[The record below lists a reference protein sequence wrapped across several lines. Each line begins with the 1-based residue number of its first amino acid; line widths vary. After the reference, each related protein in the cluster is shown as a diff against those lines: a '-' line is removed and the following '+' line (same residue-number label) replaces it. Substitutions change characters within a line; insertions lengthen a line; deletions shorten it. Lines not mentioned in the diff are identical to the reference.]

1 MPPARTDGV
10 TYPSG
15 RIGQQG
21 PSLSAVL
28 SLNVSKPPT
37 LMSGMSPRP
46 QPPLQR
52 IRRPMVG
59 SVVPREEVECTLSH
73 IKQLRQ
79 KEREQKREARD
90 SRREY
95 RKNMRDL
102 VDSFEGGLEET
113 AARSVWARDISSQQ
127 EEQRVSKVR
136 RDIEDHRF
144 FYSEDNFF
152 PFESKQGKPGI
163 YDSPAVHRDK
173 LLLQA
178 EEDRRRDALR
188 LMVEGVKD
196 RTATGILA
204 SSLPAEIPRG
214 VASVAAAHPRQEAEH
229 RNATRRAVE
238 QRLKMVQQQQQK
250 ERFNARMIDNL
261 ERKEREDAHHE
272 RRNQKQLEKAHIM
285 IEYSTVR
292 GCTTPCVCL
301 RIPCQLL
308 SSPSA
313 GCSPSNPSRTP
324 KPLTPTIS
332 ARQVLSLQAADKAGR
347 DLRDHVKLFGEHGSI
362 LPAEGWDRAHA
373 VHVAKQAL
381 QDQIDEKQRERKALK
396 RAERARVRQYNDAN
410 ERHTAALDAQ
420 ESSALQHQRAELK
433 LAWAKQEGALR
444 AQRRGEARRSDAHMR
459 MQDGLSKLTG
469 DPNMKIT
476 QGA

>member
-1 MPPARTDGV
+1 
-10 TYPSG
+10 
-15 RIGQQG
+15 
-21 PSLSAVL
+21 
-28 SLNVSKPPT
+28 
-37 LMSGMSPRP
+37 
-46 QPPLQR
+46 
-52 IRRPMVG
+52 MVG

-79 KEREQKREARD
+79 KERQQKREARD

-272 RRNQKQLEKAHIM
+272 RRNQKQLEK
-285 IEYSTVR
+285 
-292 GCTTPCVCL
+292 
-301 RIPCQLL
+301 
-308 SSPSA
+308 
-313 GCSPSNPSRTP
+313 
-324 KPLTPTIS
+324 
-332 ARQVLSLQAADKAGR
+332 VLSLQAADKAGR

-396 RAERARVRQYNDAN
+396 RAERTRVRQYSDAN

>member
-95 RKNMRDL
+95 RKSMRDL

-261 ERKEREDAHHE
+261 ERKQREDAGHE
-272 RRNQKQLEKAHIM
+272 RRNQKQLEKAHTI
-285 IEYSTVR
+285 IEYHTVPWVHHAVR
-292 GCTTPCVCL
+292 VPAHTVPAA
-301 RIPCQLL
+301 LL
-308 SSPSA
+308 S
-313 GCSPSNPSRTP
+313 
-324 KPLTPTIS
+324 
-332 ARQVLSLQAADKAGR
+332 LSLQAA
-347 DLRDHVKLFGEHGSI
+347 V
-362 LPAEGWDRAHA
+362 PA
-373 VHVAKQAL
+373 
-381 QDQIDEKQRERKALK
+381 
-396 RAERARVRQYNDAN
+396 
-410 ERHTAALDAQ
+410 TPAAPQ
-420 ESSALQHQRAELK
+420 
-433 LAWAKQEGALR
+433 
-444 AQRRGEARRSDAHMR
+444 
-459 MQDGLSKLTG
+459 TP
-469 DPNMKIT
+469 DPNHLLAPGAIAAGGR
-476 QGA
+476 QGGA

>member
-1 MPPARTDGV
+1 MPVVSHPVVGRPARTDGV
-10 TYPSG
+10 TWPSG

-21 PSLSAVL
+21 PSLSAVM
-28 SLNVSKPPT
+28 SLNVSRPPT

-79 KEREQKREARD
+79 KEKTQKREARE
-90 SRREY
+90 SRREF
-95 RKNMRDL
+95 RRDMQGL

-113 AARSVWARDISSQQ
+113 AARSVWARDISAQQ

-163 YDSPAVHRDK
+163 YDSPATHGDK

-188 LMVEGVKD
+188 LMVEGVKNS
-196 RTATGILA
+196 AAAGLLA

-214 VASVAAAHPRQEAEH
+214 VASVAAAFPRQAAEH

-238 QRLKMVQQQQQK
+238 LRLKLVQQQQQK
-250 ERFNARMIDNL
+250 ERFNARMMDNL
-261 ERKEREDAHHE
+261 ERKEREDAHHG
-272 RRNQKQLEKAHIM
+272 RRNQKQLEK
-285 IEYSTVR
+285 
-292 GCTTPCVCL
+292 
-301 RIPCQLL
+301 
-308 SSPSA
+308 
-313 GCSPSNPSRTP
+313 
-324 KPLTPTIS
+324 
-332 ARQVLSLQAADKAGR
+332 VLSLQAADKAGR

-362 LPAEGWDRAHA
+362 LPAEGWDRVHA

-381 QDQIDEKQRERKALK
+381 QDQIAEKQRERKALK
-396 RAERARVRQYNDAN
+396 RAERTRVRQYNEAS

-444 AQRRGEARRSDAHMR
+444 AQRRGEAARSDAHMR